1 MLFRSPERLVPSLP
15 GIFGAERV
23 ESERIRLANEGQPLR
38 VRPVG
43 VTHSANMA
51 DPEKWVN
58 PLRGYAYD
66 SFNKDAL
73 LRLAK
78 AENGRITLP
87 GGASYKVLVLPLSR
101 PMNPEPVL
109 SSEVQKKINELKE
122 AGILVPSLP
131 YTEEDF
137 SV

>member
-1 MLFRSPERLVPSLP
+1 M
-15 GIFGAERV
+15 

-66 SFNKDAL
+66 SFNKDAI

-101 PMNPEPVL
+101 PMNPKPVL

-131 YTEEDF
+131 YTE
-137 SV
+137 S

>member
-1 MLFRSPERLVPSLP
+1 M
-15 GIFGAERV
+15 

-51 DPEKWVN
+51 NPEKWVN

-66 SFNKDAL
+66 SFNKDAI

-87 GGASYKVLVLPLSR
+87 GGASYKVLVDVYKR
-101 PMNPEPVL
+101 Q
-109 SSEVQKKINELKE
+109 VQKINWKNSVLEM
-122 AGILVPSLP
+122 LP
-131 YTEEDF
+131 
-137 SV
+137 VKW